1 MVDYNAKQRLID
13 KRKQI
18 AIADYP
24 RQWSRMI
31 EMWQGDSDE
40 DCAFL
45 TYSANYLFRTGG
57 VRWAIDPLTLRRRV
71 PDAAR
76 VNIAEDLSKLEF
88 VILTHQHADHLDDA
102 LIHQLRKTPIRWV
115 VPKPILP
122 KVLQFGLL
130 EKNIIILVDFEPI
143 SLGGVNITPF
153 EGMHWQ
159 KILRDEIVEI
169 HGVPSTSYMVEF
181 HGKRWLFPGD
191 VRKYDI
197 DALPGFGILDGVF
210 AHLWLGKKCALM
222 EPPPLLDP
230 FCAFF
235 ASLKSKQIVITHLEE
250 LGRNA
255 LDYWDDSHYELVRSS
270 IQNLA
275 PGINVS
281 AAYMGDKVI
290 L

>member
-1 MVDYNAKQRLID
+1 MPEFDEKQSLIEQ
-13 KRKQI
+13 RRQT

-24 RQWSRMI
+24 HQWSHMI
-31 EMWQGDSDE
+31 EMWRENSDE

-71 PDAAR
+71 PTAKQVDIAR
-76 VNIAEDLSKLEF
+76 DLSDLEF
-88 VILTHQHADHLDDA
+88 VILTHQHADHIDDA
-102 LIHQLRKTPIRWV
+102 LIHDLRNTPIRWV
-115 VPKPILP
+115 VPKPILS

-130 EKNIIILVDFEPI
+130 EKNIIIPVDLKPI
-143 SLGGVNITPF
+143 SLGGVSIVPF
-153 EGMHWQ
+153 EGLHWQ
-159 KILRDEIVEI
+159 KIHRDEIVEI

-181 HGKRWLFPGD
+181 QGKRWLFPGD
-191 VRKYDI
+191 VRDYDV

-210 AHLWLGKKCALM
+210 AHLWLGRRCALM
-222 EPPPLLDP
+222 EPPPLVN
-230 FCAFF
+230 AFRTF
-235 ASLKSKQIVITHLEE
+235 FSSLKPKRIVITHLEE

-255 LDYWDDSHYELVRSS
+255 LDYWDDSHYQLVRSR
-270 IQNLA
+270 IQQMT
-275 PGINVS
+275 PGINIS